1 MFEQTCSESKQGRIN
16 TESRKKILQIQ
27 SELYEKEPHQ
37 EELDEKREKR
47 TRSLG
52 ENPSKKI
59 MEGSDDRLKAIPYD
73 TEKYTNTRVQDQNA
87 YKEGFF
93 EHGNRELN
101 GKLESLSED
110 QLKAIGYNDF
120 ISGVDAKKLPETI
133 RNNSYYSEGYLLAS
147 IIEERPKP
155 KHR

>member
-1 MFEQTCSESKQGRIN
+1 MFEQTRSESKQGRIN
-16 TESRKKILQIQ
+16 TKSRKKILQIQ
-27 SELYEKEPHQ
+27 SELYEKESHQ

-52 ENPSKKI
+52 ENPSEKI

-73 TEKYTNTRVQDQNA
+73 TEKYTNTSVQDQNA

-110 QLKAIGYNDF
+110 QLKAIGYNDY
-120 ISGVDAKKLPETI
+120 ISGIDMKKLPGAV
-133 RNNSYYSEGYLLAS
+133 RNNPYYNEGYLFALIA
-147 IIEERPKP
+147 EEKP